1 MIISNDAEAAFKTT
15 QWPLILKSPN
25 KLGTRENFLNLIKDI

>member
-15 QWPLILKSPN
+15 PWPLILKSKKP
-25 KLGTRENFLNLIKDI
+25 GTRENFLNLIKGI